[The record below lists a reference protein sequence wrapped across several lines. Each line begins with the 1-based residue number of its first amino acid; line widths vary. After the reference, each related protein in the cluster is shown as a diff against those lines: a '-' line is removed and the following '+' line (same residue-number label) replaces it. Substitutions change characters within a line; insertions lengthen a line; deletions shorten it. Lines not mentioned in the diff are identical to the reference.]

1 MIAPGEIKTNKVNPQ
16 ILAHFYLG
24 HKNLDG
30 FFMCNVGL
38 FYIPCI
44 TIFIVVVF
52 LIIII
57 FKLI

>member
-16 ILAHFYLG
+16 ILTHFYLG

-57 FKLI
+57 F

>member
-1 MIAPGEIKTNKVNPQ
+1 MIAPGEIKTNKVSPQ

-38 FYIPCI
+38 FYIPYI
-44 TIFIVVVF
+44 TIYVIIVVF
-52 LIIII
+52 LFIII
-57 FKLI
+57 F